1 MNKLLK
7 ILAVMV
13 AAILAFMVGAS
24 AEVCPPQPEPEPA
37 NFLQVDGIEEFNVD
51 FALQWTDSAA
61 VLFLQ
66 PFDAVVLHVVIK
78 EELRDVFVFSDPAMN
93 RLTVWTCT
101 SGKDRIREI
110 LDIVEYEADDADG
123 LAAPSG
129 IASNAIGRIFEPEN
143 DVIYLADR
151 GHDRILELGF
161 NPDEPKEPLF
171 MNRTFGEEILEW
183 PVDVA
188 VSEYNGQGAEDAD
201 LYVVDWGHERN
212 AGELVRLDK
221 DGNYEYDSHYIYFSD
236 MQTPI
241 FELFRPMSVACFP
254 DTLEGI
260 THIYLTEAAS
270 NPLIQLVS
278 TTDEP
283 PQFADA
289 EDLEMR
295 PGFWQPGGIAFDDFG
310 RVYIANPGAGFV
322 QAYGPYMRCRYSPI
336 TEPGGRGIETSYP
349 SNIVIDTYHGFCEAL
364 LLEKYNRQTGPKTF
378 FIVNGSQGLRQERGF
393 RAQGM
398 VAKPAPK
405 PQEQLPLVYSLRDIY
420 PNPFNSECKIRF
432 AVPERAQV
440 VIDIFDILGRK
451 VTRLTDEEFDP
462 GEHSVTFR
470 AGDLSS
476 GTYMLKMNAGSY
488 RQIKPF
494 VILK

>member
-1 MNKLLK
+1 
-7 ILAVMV
+7 MV

-24 AEVCPPQPEPEPA
+24 AAVCPPQPETQPA

-66 PFDAVVLHVVIK
+66 PFDAVVLHIGTPTAV
-78 EELRDVFVFSDPAMN
+78 LDVFIFSDPAMN
-93 RLTVWTCT
+93 RLTIWTCMMGVHQT
-101 SGKDRIREI
+101 REI
-110 LDIVEYEADDADG
+110 LAIAEYEGEDADG

-129 IASNAIGRIFEPEN
+129 IATNAIGRIFDPDN

-151 GHDRILELGF
+151 GNDRILELGF
-161 NPDEPKEPLF
+161 NPDESEKPLF
-171 MNRTFGEEILEW
+171 MNRSFGEGVLEW

-188 VSEYNGQGAEDAD
+188 VSEYKDQKPEQAD
-201 LYVVDWGHERN
+201 LYVVDWGHQPN
-212 AGELVRLDK
+212 AGELVRFDK

-283 PQFADA
+283 PRFADA

-336 TEPGGRGIETSYP
+336 TEPGGRGIQTSYP
-349 SNIVIDTYHGFCEAL
+349 ANIVIDTYGGSCEAL
-364 LLEKYNRQTGPKTF
+364 LLEKYNRQTGLKTF

-398 VAKPAPK
+398 VAKPAAK

-432 AVPERAQV
+432 AVPERARV

-476 GTYMLKMNAGSY
+476 GTYMLKMSAGSY

>member
-1 MNKLLK
+1 
-7 ILAVMV
+7 MV
-13 AAILAFMVGAS
+13 GAILAFAVGAS
-24 AEVCPPQPEPEPA
+24 AEVCPPQPETQPA
-37 NFLQVDGIEEFNVD
+37 NFLMVDGIEEFNVD

-101 SGKDRIREI
+101 SGKYKTREI
-110 LDIVEYEADDADG
+110 LDIVDYEAGDANG

-151 GHDRILELGF
+151 GHDRILELAF
-161 NPDEPKEPLF
+161 NPDDPTKPLY

-188 VSEYNGQGAEDAD
+188 VSEYKDQSQEQAD
-201 LYVVDWGHERN
+201 LYVVDWGHQPN
-212 AGELVRLDK
+212 AGGLVRFDK
-221 DGNYEYDSHYIYFSD
+221 DGNYEYDSHYIYFPDSE
-236 MQTPI
+236 TPI
-241 FELFRPMSVACFP
+241 FELCRPMSVACFP
-254 DTLEGI
+254 DTLKGI
-260 THIYLTEAAS
+260 THIYLTEAAN

-283 PQFADA
+283 PRFTDA

-295 PGFWQPGGIAFDDFG
+295 VGFWQPGGIAFDDFG

-378 FIVNGSQGLRQERGF
+378 FIENGSQELRQELGF
-393 RAQGM
+393 RARRI
-398 VAKPAPK
+398 VAKPAAK
-405 PQEQLPLVYSLRDIY
+405 PEEQLPLVYSLRDIY

-432 AVPERAQV
+432 AVPERARV
-440 VIDIFDILGRK
+440 VIDIFDILGRR

-470 AGDLSS
+470 AGELSS

-488 RQIKPF
+488 RQIRPF
-494 VILK
+494 VLLK